1 MTSAFAQRRSINP
14 TNANASVELRPPPR
28 AVCRIFCG
36 CLRALGAGNPSPR
49 APARSRLGHRPLGL
63 RRDQV
68 APSNSSGADFLGR
81 ADWPNFGRRRCRHFR
96 HPEAAEEA
104 DRRPSW
110 VREAPRCREQRRRRP
125 AGRLRRKASQREK
138 SSWAQAP
145 PPQRTPWSAPA
156 SRGGLSCAPP
166 PAHPPPPSRQG
177 PPAALCGG
185 PGAEIRGATGGGG
198 GEDEGV
204 PARGAP

>member
-14 TNANASVELRPPPR
+14 TNANASVGLGPPPR

-36 CLRALGAGNPSPR
+36 CLRALETGNPSSR

-96 HPEAAEEA
+96 RPEAAEEA

-110 VREAPRCREQRRRRP
+110 VREAPRCREQRRRP
-125 AGRLRRKASQREK
+125 AGKLRRKASQREK

-145 PPQRTPWSAPA
+145 PPQPTPWSAPA

-166 PAHPPPPSRQG
+166 PAHPPPPSLQG

-185 PGAEIRGATGGGG
+185 PGAEIRGATGGGV